1 MIIQL
6 ALVFA
11 LLAVHL
17 RHLLQTIEHRLHNSI
32 VCSIYIASDLET
44 VRATKLTFDTID
56 IDREVPDEMG
66 HSPPLLRVQFRLFD
80 TFNLFFLYR

>member
-6 ALVFA
+6 AFIFA
-11 LLAVHL
+11 LFTVHL
-17 RHLLQTIEHRLHNSI
+17 CHLLQTIEHRLHNSVI
-32 VCSIYIASDLET
+32 CSIYIASDLET